1 MLEQN
6 YNLSFEIIRPS
17 SLQIQTFKI
26 RLTTHKMSNEIQN
39 QQKEMLRLL
48 TWRLILL
55 KNIYSK
61 CYYTTVHSR
70 LLLQEKNNEITINS
84 TAGGNV

>member
-1 MLEQN
+1 MLEQIF
-6 YNLSFEIIRPS
+6 NLSFEII
-17 SLQIQTFKI
+17 IQTFGI
-26 RLTTHKMSNEIQN
+26 RLRTHKMSDEIQN
-39 QQKEMLRLL
+39 QQKKMLRLL

-55 KNIYSK
+55 KKNIYSK

>member
-26 RLTTHKMSNEIQN
+26 RLTTHKMSHEIQN
-39 QQKEMLRLL
+39 QQK
-48 TWRLILL
+48 
-55 KNIYSK
+55 KNSETLNMAIDS
-61 CYYTTVHSR
+61 T
-70 LLLQEKNNEITINS
+70 EKKHL
-84 TAGGNV
+84 

>member
-1 MLEQN
+1 MAIDSTE
-6 YNLSFEIIRPS
+6 
-17 SLQIQTFKI
+17 K
-26 RLTTHKMSNEIQN
+26 
-39 QQKEMLRLL
+39 
-48 TWRLILL
+48 

-84 TAGGNV
+84 TAGGNVWGSD

>member
-1 MLEQN
+1 MK
-6 YNLSFEIIRPS
+6 S
-17 SLQIQTFKI
+17 KI
-26 RLTTHKMSNEIQN
+26 SKKNAETLNMAIDSTE
-39 QQKEMLRLL
+39 
-48 TWRLILL
+48 

>member
-1 MLEQN
+1 MN
-6 YNLSFEIIRPS
+6 D
-17 SLQIQTFKI
+17 
-26 RLTTHKMSNEIQN
+26 EIQN
-39 QQKEMLRLL
+39 QQKNAETLNMAIDS
-48 TWRLILL
+48 TE